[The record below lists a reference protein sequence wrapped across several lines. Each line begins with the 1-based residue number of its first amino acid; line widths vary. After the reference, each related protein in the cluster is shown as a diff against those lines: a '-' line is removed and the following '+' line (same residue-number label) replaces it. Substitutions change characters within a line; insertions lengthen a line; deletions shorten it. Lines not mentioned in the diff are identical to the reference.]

1 LRQPDASIDEATVD
15 ADFFFPIWTP
25 PIVKDT
31 TGLVK
36 DITGAVTDIGGRSLT
51 GADDADAIVAAAI
64 ADIVNLCQFSPP
76 LSFHANTG

>member
-1 LRQPDASIDEATVD
+1 MRQPDASIDDATVD
-15 ADFFFPIWTP
+15 ADFFWPIWTP
-25 PIVKDT
+25 SIVKDT

-51 GADDADAIVAAAI
+51 GADDADAIVAAAV

-76 LSFHANTG
+76 LSLSANTG